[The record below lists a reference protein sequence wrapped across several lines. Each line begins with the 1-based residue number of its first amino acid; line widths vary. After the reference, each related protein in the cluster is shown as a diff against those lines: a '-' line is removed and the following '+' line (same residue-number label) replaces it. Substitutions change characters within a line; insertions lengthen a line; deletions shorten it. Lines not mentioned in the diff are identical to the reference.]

1 MTHRVATVVLV
12 SLVFTLLAPAARA
25 AVNVERSGAENP
37 VQEIAKSTL
46 WGGVAG
52 LTLGLALA
60 VATSSDDSD
69 GDIIRWGFAGGTF
82 FGFGF
87 GVYHVMSRPSPTA
100 MLEFEVEH
108 DLETGTS
115 ALHVPTPAPAAHGGV
130 ELRLVSV
137 RF

>member
-1 MTHRVATVVLV
+1 MKRRVG
-12 SLVFTLLAPAARA
+12 SLVLASLLLGLLSPPVHAS
-25 AVNVERSGAENP
+25 VNVERTGAENP

-60 VATSSDDSD
+60 VATKGTDSD
-69 GDIIRWGFAGGTF
+69 SDFIRWGFAGGTF

-100 MLEFEVEH
+100 MLE
-108 DLETGTS
+108 LGPPGLPPGRS
-115 ALHVPTPAPAAHGGV
+115 ALHLPMPAPAPNGGV
-130 ELRLVSV
+130 ELRLVAV

>member
-1 MTHRVATVVLV
+1 MKRRVG
-12 SLVFTLLAPAARA
+12 SLVLASLLLGLLSLPVRA
-25 AVNVERSGAENP
+25 SVNVERTGSENP

-60 VATSSDDSD
+60 VATKGTDSD
-69 GDIIRWGFAGGTF
+69 SDFIRWGFAGGTF

-100 MLEFEVEH
+100 MLE
-108 DLETGTS
+108 LEPGLPTGRS
-115 ALHVPTPAPAAHGGV
+115 ALHLPVPAPAPHGGV
-130 ELRLVSV
+130 ELRLVAV